1 MDCNNTNKNIHQVE
15 LARTFHF
22 MTFFHISLFPM
33 VLCMSLFERPVS
45 DKWLSTYVIDAGL
58 PLDLDHCVGSQNSS
72 SFATPFPSHIW
83 PENLR
88 HFTRSVSVT
97 LWISPYK
104 VLFTKSLHK
113 IFSITLKYSNHLVV
127 LSVCYTISMSLRSI
141 LRHKRT
147 WFLWVS
153 VHTALLIPTIEI
165 SI

>member
-33 VLCMSLFERPVS
+33 VLCMSLFERPV
-45 DKWLSTYVIDAGL
+45 
-58 PLDLDHCVGSQNSS
+58 
-72 SFATPFPSHIW
+72 FATPFPSHIW